1 MRHGSRARTR
11 SRSRSSRSSMPLAR
25 SAPAS
30 FESCSAIS
38 CRIPS
43 HRLSCSG
50 PRSWAPRSS
59 RRPRSPSWALVSRS
73 RIPLGA
79 ACCRNRR
86 RNTSAPRHGSWC
98 FLGLPSASWCS
109 APICWA
115 MRSGTSWTRAN
126 AVEDWTERRNKSH
139 RHLASCLSCN
149 AAVRYSDL
157 VAGGVVAKI
166 AAVANLKGGT
176 GKSTIAVNLAC
187 QLAAGGAIVALADVI
202 LVPALASTADIMAT
216 GKALALIRRA
226 REERPDK
233 GPKALLVPSRVDRR
247 TAAGKEIEAVLLEFG
262 EPVAPMV
269 RQRTAFVDCF
279 TAGQWIGAYARN
291 SDAHVDIQTLAA
303 VVRRMLGHV
312 KT

>member
-1 MRHGSRARTR
+1 VGE
-11 SRSRSSRSSMPLAR
+11 P
-25 SAPAS
+25 
-30 FESCSAIS
+30 
-38 CRIPS
+38 
-43 HRLSCSG
+43 
-50 PRSWAPRSS
+50 
-59 RRPRSPSWALVSRS
+59 
-73 RIPLGA
+73 
-79 ACCRNRR
+79 
-86 RNTSAPRHGSWC
+86 
-98 FLGLPSASWCS
+98 
-109 APICWA
+109 
-115 MRSGTSWTRAN
+115 
-126 AVEDWTERRNKSH
+126 
-139 RHLASCLSCN
+139 
-149 AAVRYSDL
+149 
-157 VAGGVVAKI
+157 VAKI

-187 QLAAGGAIVALADVI
+187 QLAAGGAVVALVDADEQGTASYWVGRGHYPVALKTAAVGSDTNGWAGEIAALDAELVVIDAPPQIGDATRAIVDVADVI

-226 REERPDK
+226 REQRADK

-303 VVRRMLGHV
+303 VVRRMLGHA
-312 KT
+312 KTS